1 MFHTY
6 PEAEQPIPK
15 PLATRGERA
24 WHWVELG
31 LNLPYYLLELAVGPE
46 HDSMIRHI
54 STANLDVV
62 TEAFHHAPRNTR
74 LRSVSLLSPDYVNGS
89 KGYQLDRVA
98 EIWSPNPDFPSR
110 LLFVLD
116 DSRSLQFCLSGDE
129 DTDEEMQLL
138 ADFKLLA
145 VEIRPSP

>member
-6 PEAEQPIPK
+6 PEAEQPIPI
-15 PLATRGERA
+15 PLAPSGERA

-31 LNLPYYLLELAVGPE
+31 LNIPYYLLELVVGSEP
-46 HDSMIRHI
+46 DFMIRHI
-54 STANLDVV
+54 STANLEVV
-62 TEAFHHAPRNTR
+62 TETFHHAPSHTR
-74 LRSVSLLSPDYVNGS
+74 RRSVSLLSPDYVNGS

-98 EIWSPNPDFPSR
+98 EIWSPNPDAPSR

-116 DSRSLQFCLSGDE
+116 DSRSLRFCLNGDE
-129 DTDEEMQLL
+129 GTDEEIHLL

-145 VEIRPSP
+145 G